1 MTACGKPTTS
11 FWIVSR
17 NVNFSKPQH
26 GFPPFLTLH
35 ICLVPAGAK
44 TRLAGEQQP
53 GSSLPAQ
60 PDGRHLSKRKHQ
72 KPRSSQAPQNPQ
84 RGNREEQGWQEIC
97 WQGHHLK
104 DFQLSNFPN
113 VKFGFQDFSLSCL
126 FASSSSSLPL
136 KSPLAI
142 ILAHSSSIHPHSS
155 TPFTGFLSS
164 SRTPTGTH
172 RHKTGWSKPLTRWAN
187 NLK

>member
-1 MTACGKPTTS
+1 MTACGKPATS

-17 NVNFSKPQH
+17 NVNSSKPQH

-60 PDGRHLSKRKHQ
+60 PDGRHLSKRKHR
-72 KPRSSQAPQNPQ
+72 KPCSSQAPQNPQ
-84 RGNREEQGWQEIC
+84 RGNRKEQGWQEIC

-136 KSPLAI
+136 EVPLSYHPSPLK
-142 ILAHSSSIHPHSS
+142 LH
-155 TPFTGFLSS
+155 TPSQFYPFYRVSVFI
-164 SRTPTGTH
+164 
-172 RHKTGWSKPLTRWAN
+172 
-187 NLK
+187 